1 MDKDLQSPRKLKSH
15 RRKHAP
21 PRAAISF
28 GNRSLLLQICAKIF
42 QISENRSYQEIIWL
56 SIYKIWKFQTQK
68 SFHAPPLATIR
79 SGDHLRTHTRRHRLL
94 WAHTRR
100 LSLTCLHVATRADT
114 RPQHDDVIIH
124 YDLTRL
130 PRPTRFDPFIRTR
143 SKPPRKKKGLT
154 KLNLNFDQKVKIF
167 KMGLSL
173 SVFWVHSNFGI
184 HFLI

>member
-1 MDKDLQSPRKLKSH
+1 MRGGTGMGQEKSMRGGGEDPILRPRPAPPHCHPYKRVSMCP
-15 RRKHAP
+15 HAP
-21 PRAAISF
+21 PEGPVITNVISRA
-28 GNRSLLLQICAKIF
+28 
-42 QISENRSYQEIIWL
+42 
-56 SIYKIWKFQTQK
+56 
-68 SFHAPPLATIR
+68 
-79 SGDHLRTHTRRHRLL
+79 HTCRHRLL